1 LRVLVVLPFSPQPEG
16 GAAARCAVGLL
27 RGLRALG
34 LDCQAL
40 AAEEDPSPTPLPPDL
55 QVEIVPIR
63 EPSNARARYERLTN
77 PGGALGRGEF
87 ARRLRARAADVDV
100 VHYFDIRAAAAHRVV
115 THPAVLQIDCL
126 TLRDRRIR
134 TLWRRED
141 RIAIELL
148 RAERRAR
155 RHARWLLAN
164 SAEVAAELR
173 AGHNRTQI
181 TVAPLTLDPAAYPR
195 RATLERPV
203 AGLIGTAR
211 WPPTANAV
219 QRLLSAVW
227 PRVLERRPDARLV
240 LAGRGMHAAAFGAH
254 AHQPGIEWRGE
265 VPSAGELLGELGLLL
280 YPLTA
285 GSGMK
290 VKVLESLA
298 LGLPVVSTPDGA
310 EGLIDRGGVFVET
323 DDQRIADAAL
333 ALIEDAEL
341 RAAAGAR
348 AHENFMRH
356 HTPTAV
362 AATVAELYERML
374 ASTRPAR

>member
-1 LRVLVVLPFSPQPEG
+1 M
-16 GAAARCAVGLL
+16 GLL

-34 LDCQAL
+34 IECEAL
-40 AAEEDPSPTPLPPDL
+40 AADLDATTAAVPEDLP
-55 QVEIVPIR
+55 VEVVPIAPPTR
-63 EPSNARARYERLTN
+63 ARARMDRLTN
-77 PGGALGRGEF
+77 PSGLLGRGEF
-87 ARRLRARAADVDV
+87 ARRLQVRAAEVDV
-100 VHYFDIRAAAAHRVV
+100 VHYFDIRAAAAHRLVRR
-115 THPAVLQIDCL
+115 PAVLQIDCL

-148 RAERRAR
+148 RAEYSAR

-164 SAEVAAELR
+164 SAEVAAELSAGSGR
-173 AGHNRTQI
+173 AQVA
-181 TVAPLTLDPAAYPR
+181 VAPLALDPASYPR
-195 RATLERPV
+195 RAPLERPV

-219 QRLLSAVW
+219 RRLLAEVW
-227 PRVLERRPDARLV
+227 PRVLERRPEARLV
-240 LAGRGMHAAAFGAH
+240 LAGRGMEAAGFGAQ
-254 AHQPGIEWRGE
+254 ADLPGVEWRGE

-298 LGLPVVSTPDGA
+298 LGLPVVSTPEGA
-310 EGLIDRGGVFVET
+310 EGLEDRGGVFVET
-323 DDQRIADAAL
+323 ENARIAEAAL
-333 ALIEDAEL
+333 ALMEDPDL

-356 HTPTAV
+356 HTPAV
-362 AATVAELYERML
+362 AVASVVELYERML
-374 ASTRPAR
+374 A

>member
-1 LRVLVVLPFSPQPEG
+1 VPR
-16 GAAARCAVGLL
+16 
-27 RGLRALG
+27 
-34 LDCQAL
+34 L
-40 AAEEDPSPTPLPPDL
+40 A
-55 QVEIVPIR
+55 
-63 EPSNARARYERLTN
+63 N

-87 ARRLRARAADVDV
+87 VRRLRARAADVDV

-115 THPAVLQIDCL
+115 ECPAILQIDCL

-164 SAEVAAELR
+164 SAEVAAELCAAHGR
-173 AGHNRTQI
+173 AQVA
-181 TVAPLTLDPAAYPR
+181 VAPLTLDPASYPR

-219 QRLLSAVW
+219 HRLLTGVW

-240 LAGRGMHAAAFGAH
+240 LAGRGMDAAAFGAP
-254 AHQPGIEWRGE
+254 ARLPGVEWRGE

-310 EGLIDRGGVFVET
+310 EGLVDRGGVFVEV
-323 DDQRIADAAL
+323 DDRRLAAAAL
-333 ALIEDAEL
+333 ALIEDGEL

-362 AATVAELYERML
+362 AETVAGLYERML
-374 ASTRPAR
+374 ARAQPSR